1 MAYCLERDIATYNI
15 SKRIDEKKLKYFEY
29 SNLVYKLFDGR
40 ILALFEQE
48 LIDQDLLDFYSEAN
62 RGRGYLETIKA
73 TITIIKLEQYLDTVY
88 NIYRKCFTRE
98 V

>member
-1 MAYCLERDIATYNI
+1 M

-40 ILALFEQE
+40 ILTLFEQE
-48 LIDQDLLDFYSEAN
+48 LLDQDLLDFYLEAN
-62 RGRGYLETIKA
+62 RGYGYLETIKA
-73 TITIIKLEQYLDTVY
+73 TIIIIKLEQYLDIGY